1 MPRRVPAAGKA
12 RARLSFARRAFLVS
26 LIGICA
32 AISVS
37 FLAVNLAIR
46 TEIKAGI
53 KDSLQ
58 RTERAIELA
67 RTAQSSRM
75 ALALQ
80 LISEDPSLQQAVR
93 ELEPA
98 GGVHGARAQAEQVL
112 DAHART
118 VREFTGSDFV
128 TLSDSR
134 GNLLA
139 EADGQEPSHRM
150 PVARYDI
157 LGSGLHSIAGT
168 LYDVTCVPIRMEGR
182 LAGALTLG
190 KRFDF
195 AGLDQLGPAG
205 LLYRGRLVRSTFSP
219 AMAAEAENRID
230 PDRLRGPD
238 CARAGCELRLGAEDF
253 LVTPVSRAFA
263 GTHLGDEYQ
272 ILSFRSID
280 AAIDE
285 ITRRFRMLLPVIG
298 LCIVLLAVCISAL
311 ASRAVSHPLQ
321 QLVARL
327 ARSEASGILQPDFPE
342 DFPTR
347 EINQLAASFNQA
359 AAAAMQ
365 CTVQLDLT
373 SIEFVETMAHALDAR
388 DPYTAGHSNR
398 VRDYATAIATAMQLP
413 AEEIEVIRVGAQ
425 LHDIGKIGI
434 PDAVLQKPGYLTPE
448 EYELV
453 KLHPQI
459 GKRILER
466 VAQFK
471 KYLPIVE
478 LHHEDQEGRGY
489 PYGLKGH
496 EVPLAVRIVHV
507 ADVFDAIT
515 TDRSYRQAMSTRR
528 AHEILELS
536 SGTQFDPE
544 VVRVFS
550 GILAERSVIESSDM
564 ERLASIVSG

>member
-1 MPRRVPAAGKA
+1 
-12 RARLSFARRAFLVS
+12 
-26 LIGICA
+26 
-32 AISVS
+32 
-37 FLAVNLAIR
+37 
-46 TEIKAGI
+46 
-53 KDSLQ
+53 
-58 RTERAIELA
+58 
-67 RTAQSSRM
+67 
-75 ALALQ
+75 
-80 LISEDPSLQQAVR
+80 
-93 ELEPA
+93 
-98 GGVHGARAQAEQVL
+98 
-112 DAHART
+112 
-118 VREFTGSDFV
+118 
-128 TLSDSR
+128 
-134 GNLLA
+134 
-139 EADGQEPSHRM
+139 
-150 PVARYDI
+150 
-157 LGSGLHSIAGT
+157 
-168 LYDVTCVPIRMEGR
+168 
-182 LAGALTLG
+182 
-190 KRFDF
+190 
-195 AGLDQLGPAG
+195 
-205 LLYRGRLVRSTFSP
+205 LYRP
-219 AMAAEAENRID
+219 
-230 PDRLRGPD
+230 
-238 CARAGCELRLGAEDF
+238 
-253 LVTPVSRAFA
+253 
-263 GTHLGDEYQ
+263 
-272 ILSFRSID
+272 
-280 AAIDE
+280 
-285 ITRRFRMLLPVIG
+285 
-298 LCIVLLAVCISAL
+298 SAL

-321 QLVARL
+321 QLIARL

-342 DFPTR
+342 DFPTH
-347 EINQLAASFNQA
+347 EINQLAASFNRA
-359 AAAAMQ
+359 AASTMQ
-365 CTVQLDLT
+365 CTIQLDRA

-413 AEEIEVIRVGAQ
+413 AEEIEVIRIGAQ

-466 VAQFK
+466 VAEFE

-478 LHHEDQEGRGY
+478 LHHEDQDGRGY

-550 GILAERSVIESSDM
+550 GILAERSVIQLSDM

>member
-1 MPRRVPAAGKA
+1 MHPRVPAAGKA
-12 RARLSFARRAFLVS
+12 RPQLSFARRAFLVS

-32 AISVS
+32 VTSVS

-53 KDSLQ
+53 KESLQ
-58 RTERAIELA
+58 RTERSIGEA
-67 RTAQSSRM
+67 RAAQHARI

-80 LISEDPSLQQAVR
+80 LVSEDSALQLAVD
-93 ELEPA
+93 ELEHASP
-98 GGVHGARAQAEQVL
+98 VHPARAQARQIVN
-112 DAHART
+112 AHART
-118 VREFTGSDFV
+118 VREFTGSDFA
-128 TLSDSR
+128 TLSGPR

-139 EADGQEPSHRM
+139 EADGPEPSRGT
-150 PVARYDI
+150 PAARYDD

-168 LYDVTCVPIRMEGR
+168 LYDLTRVPIEAEGR
-182 LAGALTLG
+182 FIGAFTLG
-190 KRFDF
+190 RRFDF
-195 AGLDQLGPAG
+195 AGLDRLGPAG
-205 LLYRGRLVRSTFSP
+205 LLYRGRLVRSTFSS
-219 AMAAEAENRID
+219 ALAAEAESRIH
-230 PDRLRGPD
+230 PN
-238 CARAGCELRLGAEDF
+238 CSRAGCELRIGGEDF
-253 LVTPVSRAFA
+253 LVTPASPALA
-263 GTHLGDEYQ
+263 GTGDGDAYR

-280 AAIDE
+280 AAMDE
-285 ITRRFRMLLPVIG
+285 ITRRFRTVLPVIG
-298 LCIVLLAVCISAL
+298 FCIVLLAVSISAL
-311 ASRAVSHPLQ
+311 ASRAVSHPLK

-327 ARSEASGILQPDFPE
+327 ALSEASGELRPDFPE
-342 DFPTR
+342 SSPTR
-347 EINQLAASFNQA
+347 EINQLAASFNRA
-359 AAAAMQ
+359 AAAVMQ
-365 CTVQLDLT
+365 SNVRLDRA
-373 SIEFVETMAHALDAR
+373 SIQFIETMAQMLDAR

-413 AEEIEVIRVGAQ
+413 AGEIDIIRVGAQ

-466 VAQFK
+466 VAQFE

-478 LHHEDQEGRGY
+478 LHHEDLDGRGY

-496 EVPLAVRIVHV
+496 EVPIGVRIVHV
-507 ADVFDAIT
+507 ADVFDALT
-515 TDRSYRQAMSTRR
+515 TDRSYREAMSARR
-528 AHEILELS
+528 AHEILELC

-550 GILAERSVIESSDM
+550 AILAERSAIESGDM
-564 ERLASIVSG
+564 DRLASMVRG